1 MLKIINMN
9 TTPNNIIYSDIKQ
22 ELDTLLEIAPQ
33 NENLLNVVK
42 ATEYFK
48 ENKEALLVI
57 RNGLRN
63 INSEVLK
70 VKKDEHSVLSETM
83 KNILN
88 SVDYNNI

>member
-1 MLKIINMN
+1 MN